1 MKVIQKLQKKN
12 WGGKMAR
19 RKKRALEKQ
28 IEVVAKKLSIF
39 TLDDLEVLLEKSRLE
54 LIPCLEFLVSRNIL
68 KQEDNSYIFIPPKTK
83 SVKTEESGTQEDSL
97 VHCLPFRPKK
107 PKEVYLRNINE
118 MDGFVDYFFA
128 PQFIKNRI
136 KTMFKVIKEAQGKK
150 GNKLKE
156 ILDRNNV
163 SMERYKKYKYEF
175 TNNGLVNVLGKSTQ
189 EPGEIFYF
197 YKEYYLSPKQLSS
210 NEAWELAIQRFE
222 KLIKL
227 RLNRS
232 KITPP
237 KTMYSWLR
245 QEYTTE
251 QIEKFR
257 NYNFSE
263 FDTEKLFHE

>member
-1 MKVIQKLQKKN
+1 MN
-12 WGGKMAR
+12 WGGNMAR
-19 RKKRALEKQ
+19 RKKRLLEKQ
-28 IEVVAKKLSIF
+28 IEIIAKKLNIF
-39 TLDDLEVLLEKSRLE
+39 TIDDIEVLLEKSKLE
-54 LIPCLEFLVSRNIL
+54 LIPCLEYLISKKIL
-68 KQEDNSYIFIPPKTK
+68 KNDGNCYIYIPPKIK
-83 SVKTEESGTQEDSL
+83 SIKNEQVEYNKDSL
-97 VHCLPFRPKK
+97 IHCLPFRPKRH
-107 PKEVYLRNINE
+107 KEIYLRNINE

-128 PQFIKNRI
+128 PQYVKDRI
-136 KTMFKVIKEAQGKK
+136 KTMFKVIKEAQGKN

-156 ILDRNNV
+156 ILDKNNV
-163 SMERYKKYKYEF
+163 SMDRYKKYKYEF
-175 TNNGLVNVLGKSTQ
+175 TNNGLVNVLGKTTR

-210 NEAWELAIQRFE
+210 NDAWELAIQRFE

-237 KTMYSWLR
+237 KTMYGWLK

-263 FDTEKLFHE
+263 FDTENLFHE

>member
-1 MKVIQKLQKKN
+1 
-12 WGGKMAR
+12 MAR
-19 RKKRALEKQ
+19 RKKRLLEKQ
-28 IEVVAKKLSIF
+28 IEIIAKKLNIF
-39 TLDDLEVLLEKSRLE
+39 TLDDIEVLLEKSKLE
-54 LIPCLEFLVSRNIL
+54 LIPCLEYLISKKIL
-68 KQEDNSYIFIPPKTK
+68 KNDGNCYIYITPKIKSIKNEQVDNNK
-83 SVKTEESGTQEDSL
+83 DSL
-97 VHCLPFRPKK
+97 IHCLPFRPKR
-107 PKEVYLRNINE
+107 PKEIYLRNINE

-128 PQFIKNRI
+128 PQYVKDRI
-136 KTMFKVIKEAQGKK
+136 KTMFKVIKEAQGKN

-156 ILDRNNV
+156 ILDKNNV
-163 SMERYKKYKYEF
+163 SMDRYKKYKYEF
-175 TNNGLVNVLGKSTQ
+175 TNNGLVNVLGKTTR

-210 NEAWELAIQRFE
+210 NDAWELAIQRFE

-237 KTMYSWLR
+237 KTMYGWLK

>member
-1 MKVIQKLQKKN
+1 
-12 WGGKMAR
+12 MAR

-28 IEVVAKKLSIF
+28 IEIIAKKLNIF
-39 TLDDLEVLLEKSRLE
+39 TLDDIETLLEKSKLE
-54 LIPCLEFLVSRNIL
+54 LIPSLEYLISKKIL
-68 KQEDNSYIFIPPKTK
+68 KNEDNCYIYIPPKTK
-83 SVKTEESGTQEDSL
+83 TLKNEQADNNQDSL
-97 VHCLPFRPKK
+97 IHCLPFRPKR
-107 PKEVYLRNINE
+107 PKEIYLRNINE

-128 PQFIKNRI
+128 PQYVKDRI
-136 KTMFKVIKEAQGKK
+136 KMMFKVIKEAQGKK

-156 ILDRNNV
+156 ILDKNNV
-163 SMERYKKYKYEF
+163 SMDRFKKYKYEF
-175 TNNGLVNVLGKSTQ
+175 TNNGLVNVLGKTTQ

-210 NEAWELAIQRFE
+210 NDAWELAIQRFE

-237 KTMYSWLR
+237 KTMYGWLK

>member
-1 MKVIQKLQKKN
+1 
-12 WGGKMAR
+12 MAR
-19 RKKRALEKQ
+19 RKKRLIERQ
-28 IEVVAKKLSIF
+28 IEIVAKKLSIF
-39 TLDDLEVLLEKSRLE
+39 TFNDLEVLLEKSKLE
-54 LIPCLEFLVSRNIL
+54 LIPSLEFLVSKNIL
-68 KQEDNSYIFIPPKTK
+68 KHEDNSYIFIPPKIKVNK
-83 SVKTEESGTQEDSL
+83 SQESNNQENSL
-97 VHCLPFRPKK
+97 IHCLPFKTKK

-128 PQFIKNRI
+128 PQYVKNRI

-156 ILDRNNV
+156 ILDKNNV
-163 SMERYKKYKYEF
+163 SMWQYKKYKYEF
-175 TNNGLVNVLGKSTQ
+175 TNNGLVNVLGTSIQ

-237 KTMYSWLR
+237 KTMYGWLK
-245 QEYTTE
+245 QEYTTK

>member
-1 MKVIQKLQKKN
+1 MP
-12 WGGKMAR
+12 R
-19 RKKRALEKQ
+19 RKKRLIERQ
-28 IEVVAKKLSIF
+28 IEVVAKKISIF
-39 TLDDLEVLLEKSRLE
+39 TLDDIEVLLEKSKLE
-54 LIPCLEFLVSRNIL
+54 LIQSLEYLVSKKIL
-68 KQEDNSYIFIPPKTK
+68 KFEDNCYIYIPPKIK
-83 SVKTEESGTQEDSL
+83 KEKVEQNNNEENSL
-97 VHCLPFRPKK
+97 IHCLPFKTKK
-107 PKEVYLRNINE
+107 PKEIYLRNINE

-128 PQFIKNRI
+128 PKYIKDRI

-156 ILDRNNV
+156 ILDKYNV
-163 SMERYKKYKYEF
+163 SIWQYKKYKYEF
-175 TNNGLVNVLGKSTQ
+175 TNYGLVNVLGSSTK

-210 NEAWELAIQRFE
+210 NDAWELAIQRFE

-237 KTMYSWLR
+237 KTMYGWLK
-245 QEYTTE
+245 QEYTSE

-257 NYNFSE
+257 NYNFSK
-263 FDTEKLFHE
+263 FDSENLFHE

>member
-1 MKVIQKLQKKN
+1 
-12 WGGKMAR
+12 MAR
-19 RKKRALEKQ
+19 RKKRTLEKQ

-39 TLDDLEVLLEKSRLE
+39 TLNDLEVLLEKPRLE
-54 LIPCLEFLVSRNIL
+54 LIPSLEFLVSKKIL
-68 KQEDNSYIFIPPKTK
+68 KHEDNSYIFIPPKNK
-83 SVKTEESGTQEDSL
+83 AIKVEEPNNQENSL
-97 VHCLPFRPKK
+97 VHCLPFRPQK
-107 PKEVYLRNINE
+107 PKEIYLRNINE

-128 PQFIKNRI
+128 PKHIKDRI
-136 KTMFKVIKEAQGKK
+136 KTMFKVIKETQGKK

-156 ILDRNNV
+156 ILNKNNV
-163 SMERYKKYKYEF
+163 SMDRYKKYKYEF

-210 NEAWELAIQRFE
+210 NDAWELAIQRFE

-237 KTMYSWLR
+237 KTMYNWLR